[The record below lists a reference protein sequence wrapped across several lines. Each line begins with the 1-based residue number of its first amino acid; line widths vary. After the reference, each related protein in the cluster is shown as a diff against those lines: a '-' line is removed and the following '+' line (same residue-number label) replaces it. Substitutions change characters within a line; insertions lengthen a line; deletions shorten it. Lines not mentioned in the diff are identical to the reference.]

1 MKIVTVDEMR
11 KLEAACIGYGLS
23 TDNLMERAG
32 LEVARVARRM
42 MVTAAGRRVLVMV
55 GSGNNGGD
63 GLVAARHLARW
74 GATVTGYIVS
84 GRPEPDPKL
93 TLAYWED
100 VAVLNAAS
108 DVDFQCLGR
117 ELERSR
123 LVIDAVLGTG
133 RARPLAGTVREAMLR
148 VAASHSRV
156 LALDLPTGVDA
167 DTGEADAAAPAA
179 DVTVALG
186 YLKRCHVTSP
196 GSERS
201 GRLEVVDIG
210 VPSKEAEGIRLEL
223 LGADWVRDRLPG
235 RPRDG
240 HKGTFGHTLIIGGS
254 INYSGAAYLATQSAL
269 RSGSGLVTLVSPM
282 GIQPLLA
289 YKLTEAVHLPV
300 PDGGTGTLG
309 PEGAAAIKGELSDY
323 NAVAV
328 GCGMGWSLE
337 GQRFMEGLLLDG
349 GSLEMPLVVDADGLN
364 NLSGIEK
371 WWERLAG
378 PVVLTPHPGEMSRLT
393 GVPTEEIQGRRIE
406 TAKEWAERWGQVV
419 VLKGANTVVA
429 DADGSA
435 WVSPFANPVLASGG
449 TGDVLTGIIAGLMA
463 QGSPAIDSACCGV
476 FLHGTAAQLLR
487 EDSGDRGGLASD
499 LVELLPE
506 AFKIIIEG

>member
-11 KLEAACIGYGLS
+11 KLEAACAGYGLS
-23 TDNLMERAG
+23 TDDLMERAG
-32 LEVARVARRM
+32 LEVARAARRM
-42 MVTAAGRRVLVMV
+42 MGTAAGRRVLVLV
-55 GSGNNGGD
+55 GPGNNGGD
-63 GLVAARHLARW
+63 GLVTARHLARW

-84 GRPEPDPKL
+84 GRPKSDPKL
-93 TLAYWED
+93 ELSEREE
-100 VAVLNAAS
+100 VEVLDGAS
-108 DVDFQCLGR
+108 DADFQRLGQELGR
-117 ELERSR
+117 SQ

-133 RARPLAGTVREAMLR
+133 RARPLTGTVREVMLR
-148 VAASHSRV
+148 VAASHRRV

-167 DTGEADAAAPAA
+167 DNGEADAAAPAA

-186 YLKRCHVTSP
+186 YPKRCHVTSP

-210 VPSKEAEGIRLEL
+210 LPAKEAEGIRLDL
-223 LGADWVRDRLPG
+223 LTVDWVRDRLPG

-240 HKGTFGHTLIIGGS
+240 HKGTFGHALIIGGS
-254 INYSGAAYLATQSAL
+254 ENYSGAAYLATQAAL
-269 RSGSGLVTLVSPM
+269 RSGSGLVTLASPR

-289 YKLTEAVHLPV
+289 SKLTEAVHLPV

-309 PEGAAAIKGELSDY
+309 PEGAAAIKGELSNY
-323 NAVAV
+323 SAVAV

-349 GSLEMPLVVDADGLN
+349 GSLETPLVVDADGLN
-364 NLSGIEK
+364 NLSGVER
-371 WWERLAG
+371 WWEQLAG
-378 PVVLTPHPGEMSRLT
+378 PAVLTPHPGEMSRLT
-393 GVPTEEIQGRRIE
+393 GVPTAEIQVRRIE
-406 TAKEWAERWGQVV
+406 TAKEWAESWGHVV
-419 VLKGANTVVA
+419 VLKGANTVIA

-435 WVSPFANPVLASGG
+435 WVSPFANAVLASGG

-463 QGSPAIDSACCGV
+463 QGSPAIDAACCGV

-506 AFKIIIEG
+506 AFKIISEG